1 MQAHRHQDGHQDGP
15 QDPEPPDSKVIV
27 MTFLS
32 RPHAVA
38 CLSALLLAAGCA
50 GSPATPPTLYARLG
64 GATHVDAVVN
74 RLIDRS
80 ASDPRTRR
88 SFEGIKLKAIKDSLA
103 QQICSISGGG
113 CRYEGETMAR
123 AHAET
128 KIVASEFDAMV
139 GMLREE
145 LDREG
150 TDPGAKNEL
159 LRLLAPMKRDV
170 VGGASPPAATAAP
183 AAPVAKGS

>member
-1 MQAHRHQDGHQDGP
+1 MDTLIR
-15 QDPEPPDSKVIV
+15 EPPESSIHTFQKVPV
-27 MTFLS
+27 MLLPS
-32 RPHAVA
+32 RQRAA
-38 CLSALLLAAGCA
+38 IGLLALVLAACA
-50 GSPATPPTLYARLG
+50 AAPDAAPTLYERLG
-64 GATHVDAVVN
+64 GATRVDAVVG

-88 SFEGIKLKAIKDSLA
+88 SFDGIKLKALKESLA
-103 QQICSISGGG
+103 QQICAVAGGG

-123 AHAET
+123 SHADL

-139 GMLREE
+139 SILREE

-150 TDPGAKNEL
+150 TDAGAKNEL

-170 VGGASPPAATAAP
+170 VGRAGTPA
-183 AAPVAKGS
+183 AKGS